1 MNFEEYK
8 TRVKKTCSTIY
19 VKLPENLEH
28 GIIGLVTEAGE
39 LLDAL
44 KKAKF
49 YGKSLDGINVQEE
62 LGDIMWY
69 LALAA
74 DSLDLTLEEIMDSN
88 IRKLK
93 KRYDDKEWSE
103 LCCANRDIERE
114 MDAMMGGIH
123 ELAY

>member
-8 TRVKKTCSTIY
+8 TQVKKTRSTIY

-28 GIIGLVTEAGE
+28 WIIGLATEAGE

-49 YGKSLDGINVQEE
+49 YGNNLDKVNIQEE

-93 KRYDDKEWSE
+93 KRYNDKEWSE
-103 LCCANRDIERE
+103 LCCANRDTAGE
-114 MDAMMGGIH
+114 MHAMMNGEH
-123 ELAY
+123 ELAH